1 MNTRKKP
8 NGFKTVHDK
17 YYYRNTLKFVRRI
30 MKHFKSYK
38 NEEDGN

>member
-1 MNTRKKP
+1 MKEREKP

-17 YYYRNTLKFVRRI
+17 HYHRKTLKFVRRI